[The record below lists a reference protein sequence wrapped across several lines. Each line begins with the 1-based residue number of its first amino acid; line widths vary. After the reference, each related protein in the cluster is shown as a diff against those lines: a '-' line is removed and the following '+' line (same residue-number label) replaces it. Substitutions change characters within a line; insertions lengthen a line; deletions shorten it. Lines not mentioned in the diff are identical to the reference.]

1 MRNLELIKNR
11 TKRATIKNRSCHMKL
26 EHTDTF
32 FKSMNKI
39 YYKIY
44 QIKEVYIGDIN
55 VIFSLNNE
63 EGA

>member
-11 TKRATIKNRSCHMKL
+11 TKRATIKNRNCHMKL
-26 EHTDTF
+26 EYTDTF
-32 FKSMNKI
+32 FKNMNKI

-44 QIKEVYIGDIN
+44 QIKKVYTGDIN
-55 VIFSLNNE
+55 VTFSFNNE